1 MAQKQ
6 IAPTTTMTSTPIRT
20 EMSPMSYLFAS
31 VGQPSIGSQDVR
43 VKREAASNR
52 GAPRFRFP
60 IEIRPNVGT
69 PLAARLADEQ

>member
-1 MAQKQ
+1 
-6 IAPTTTMTSTPIRT
+6 
-20 EMSPMSYLFAS
+20 MSYLFAS
-31 VGQPSIGSQDVR
+31 VGRPSIGSQDVR

-69 PLAARLADEQ
+69 PLSEADLLLAADSGHGHDSADRASKEAAG